1 MRHST
6 FVYDEEGEGEGEGEE
21 EGEGESMACHYLSN
35 NQAYQYHHNHMKLN
49 VSKRSECVTE
59 RSNRIKEK

>member
-1 MRHST
+1 MEGVEGSD
-6 FVYDEEGEGEGEGEE
+6 DEALQFG
-21 EGEGESMACHYLSN
+21 SMACHYLSN
-35 NQAYQYHHNHMKLN
+35 NQANQYHHNHMKLN